1 MATQSPLRVD
11 PKGRVGL
18 PRALR
23 DEAHFDAGDEVVA
36 SVAGPGQVLLQT
48 REAAREQLWSANT
61 AGSDQGDSLG
71 DVRAMREQDRQRSN
85 AADAARHE
93 QMASDEAASAQRG
106 EELLRTLGL

>member
-1 MATQSPLRVD
+1 MATQTPLRID

-36 SVAGPGQVLLQT
+36 SVTGPGQVLLQT
-48 REAAREQLWSANT
+48 REAVREQLWSANT
-61 AGSDQGDSLG
+61 AGSDRGNSLE
-71 DVRAMREQDRQRSN
+71 DVRAMREQDRQRSD
-85 AADAARHE
+85 AADTARQE
-93 QMASDEAASAQRG
+93 QVASDEVGSAQRG